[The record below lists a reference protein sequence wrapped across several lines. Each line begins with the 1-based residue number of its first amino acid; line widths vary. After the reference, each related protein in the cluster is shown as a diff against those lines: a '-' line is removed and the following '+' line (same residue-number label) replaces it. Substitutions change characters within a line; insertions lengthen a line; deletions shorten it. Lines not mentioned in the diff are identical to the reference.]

1 MGHRE
6 SQSIRDAD
14 EVQHGEV
21 ALAQLNLTD
30 VPETQARSSGECRLG
45 ETLVLPCLADG
56 RPKERQQRG
65 LVVRTGWWP
74 IVLCHC
80 RILHLSRGEKV
91 AGCGR
96 SKWRAGIY
104 LCEKP
109 GGRNTQDMRDTEQ
122 RKHRNIALPQFDLAD
137 IRGTYARSG
146 GECPMREP
154 PLLPILTESRPKT
167 LQRCVVRA

>member
-1 MGHRE
+1 MRHAEQCKHRNIALPRFDLAD
-6 SQSIRDAD
+6 IRAAYTSP
-14 EVQHGEV
+14 G
-21 ALAQLNLTD
+21 
-30 VPETQARSSGECRLG
+30 GECRLG

-122 RKHRNIALPQFDLAD
+122 RKHRNIALPQFDIAD
-137 IRGTYARSG
+137 IRAAYACAR
-146 GECPMREP
+146 GERLLRQAL
-154 PLLPILTESRPKT
+154 LLPVLPEGRPKT